1 MKRVRK
7 NEIPVVVIQL
17 GERIKTII
25 REKDLKQREVAYD
38 AGLDVE
44 NLRKYIKG
52 TQEMKISTLFR
63 IANALNVKIS
73 DLTDNLTNNKETK

>member
-7 NEIPVVVIQL
+7 NEIPIVVIQL
-17 GERIKTII
+17 GERIRTII
-25 REKDLKQREVAYD
+25 SEKNLKQREVAHD

-44 NLRKYIKG
+44 NLRKYMKG

-63 IANALNVKIS
+63 IANALNVNIS
-73 DLTDNLTNNKETK
+73 DLTDDLIEGSVSK

>member
-1 MKRVRK
+1 
-7 NEIPVVVIQL
+7 
-17 GERIKTII
+17 
-25 REKDLKQREVAYD
+25 
-38 AGLDVE
+38 LDVE